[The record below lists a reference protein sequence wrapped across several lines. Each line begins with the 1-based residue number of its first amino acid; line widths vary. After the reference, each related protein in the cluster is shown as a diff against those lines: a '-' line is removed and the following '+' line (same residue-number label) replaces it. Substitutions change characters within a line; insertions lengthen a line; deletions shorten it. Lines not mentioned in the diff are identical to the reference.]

1 MNQKVPKKFEVLSQK
16 MSSSQIR
23 GIQQEQIFVEIAGK
37 QGFLLH
43 KRDKCRICLEDKFGI
58 FHG

>member
-23 GIQQEQIFVEIAGK
+23 GIQQEQIFVEFAGK
-37 QGFLLH
+37 T
-43 KRDKCRICLEDKFGI
+43 GI
-58 FHG
+58 FAS

>member
-23 GIQQEQIFVEIAGK
+23 GIQQEQIIVEFAGK
-37 QGFLLH
+37 T
-43 KRDKCRICLEDKFGI
+43 GI
-58 FHG
+58 FAS

>member
-1 MNQKVPKKFEVLSQK
+1 MKQKVPKKFEVLSQK

-37 QGFLLH
+37 T
-43 KRDKCRICLEDKFGI
+43 GI
-58 FHG
+58 FAS